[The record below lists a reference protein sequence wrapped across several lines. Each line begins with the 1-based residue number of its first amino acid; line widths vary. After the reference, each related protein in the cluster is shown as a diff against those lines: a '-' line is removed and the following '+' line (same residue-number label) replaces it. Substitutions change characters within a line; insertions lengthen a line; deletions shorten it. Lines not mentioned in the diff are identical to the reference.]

1 MTTRSD
7 TRSVRQ
13 IYLDA
18 AATSYQKPPEVL
30 RAMSEHM
37 TLRGGNPG
45 RGAHR
50 LSLSAAEEVFAC
62 REAASALF
70 GSSHPERVVFT
81 MNTTHALNLAIR
93 GCLSPGDH
101 VLCSDM
107 EHNSVWRP
115 LQALQ
120 RDGIITYDTFST
132 FPSVPIRTQDM
143 ILRDIERRLT
153 PKTRMIVC
161 AHASN
166 VCSASLPIGAIGR
179 LCRRRGLLFVVDGAQ
194 SAGILPIHMEDMC
207 IDALCVPG
215 HKGLMGP
222 QGVGMLLLGER
233 AEPSPL
239 MFGGNGVESLSGD
252 MSDAMPERYEA
263 GTLPGGCISGL
274 RAGIDFVRRTGI
286 DLIRRREALLG
297 ARLRAGLSP
306 MPHVTLYAP
315 EHEGGVLLFSIRGMS
330 SEEVGGFL
338 DRLGICVRPG
348 FHCAALA
355 HRTLGTPPEG
365 AVRVSFGYFNTEK
378 ECDSLISAVGL
389 LGR

>member
-7 TRSVRQ
+7 TRNVRQ
-13 IYLDA
+13 IYFDA

-30 RAMSEHM
+30 RAMSEYM

-50 LSLSAAEEVFAC
+50 LSLAAAEEVFAC
-62 REAASALF
+62 REAAAEMF
-70 GSSHPERVVFT
+70 GLSRPERVVFT
-81 MNTTHALNLAIR
+81 MNTTHALNLVIR
-93 GCLSPGDH
+93 GCLSSGDH

-115 LQALQ
+115 LNALQ
-120 RDGIITYDTFST
+120 QAGVITYDTFST
-132 FPSVPIRTQDM
+132 FPSAPIRTPDM
-143 ILRDIERRLT
+143 ILQDIERRLT
-153 PKTRMIVC
+153 PRTRMVVC

-166 VCSASLPIGAIGR
+166 VCSASLPIAAIGK

-194 SAGILPIHMEDMC
+194 SAGILPINMENMC

-222 QGVGMLLLGER
+222 QGVGMLLLGVR

-274 RAGIDFVRRTGI
+274 RAGLAFVKRTGI
-286 DLIRRREALLG
+286 DLIRRKEALLG

-315 EHEGGVLLFSIRGMS
+315 GHEGGVLLFSVRGMN

-355 HRTLGTPPEG
+355 HATLGTPAEG
-365 AVRVSFGYFNTEK
+365 AVRVSCGYFNTEK

>member
-7 TRSVRQ
+7 MRKNRQ
-13 IYLDA
+13 IYLDT
-18 AATSYQKPPEVL
+18 AATSFQKPPEVL
-30 RAMSEHM
+30 RAMTEHM
-37 TLRGGNPG
+37 TYKGGNPG

-50 LSLSAAEEVFAC
+50 LSLAAAEEVYDC
-62 REAASALF
+62 RVAAAELF

-81 MNTTHALNLAIR
+81 MNTTHALNLAIQ
-93 GCLSPGDH
+93 GCLSRGDH

-115 LQALQ
+115 LWMMQKA
-120 RDGIITYDTFST
+120 GVITYDVFST
-132 FPSVPIRTQDM
+132 FPAALIRTEDM
-143 ILRDIERRLT
+143 ILQDIERRLT
-153 PKTRMIVC
+153 PKTRMVVC

-166 VCSASLPIGAIGR
+166 ICSASLPIGAIGK
-179 LCRRRGLLFVVDGAQ
+179 LCRERGLLFVVDAAQ
-194 SAGILPIHMEDMC
+194 SAGILDIDMESMY

-215 HKGLMGP
+215 HKGLFGP

-233 AEPSPL
+233 AEPAPL
-239 MFGGNGVESLSGD
+239 LLGGNGVDSLSGG
-252 MSDAMPERYEA
+252 MSDALPERYEA
-263 GTLPGGCISGL
+263 GTLPGGCIAGL

-286 DLIRRREALLG
+286 DSIRRHEEMLG
-297 ARLRAGLSP
+297 ARLRSALRP

-315 EHEGGVLLFSIRGMS
+315 QHEGGVVLFSVRGMS

-338 DRLGICVRPG
+338 DRVGICVRPG

-355 HRTLGTPPEG
+355 HATLGTPAEG

-378 ECDSLISAVGL
+378 ECDSMISAVGL
-389 LGR
+389 LG